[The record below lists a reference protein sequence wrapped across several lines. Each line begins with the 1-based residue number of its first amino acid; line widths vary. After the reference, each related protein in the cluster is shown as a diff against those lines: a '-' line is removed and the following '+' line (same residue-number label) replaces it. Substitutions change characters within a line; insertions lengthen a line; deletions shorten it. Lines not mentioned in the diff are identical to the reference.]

1 MLQAYK
7 LRLPLA
13 ENRIIFAAA
22 CQQELAYLLKIRRD
36 AFGVVRI
43 GTDRDDLAA
52 ELQVAPDN
60 VGMWV
65 WKAESF
71 AETGG
76 IHLQPDLFFDHY
88 L

>member
-7 LRLPLA
+7 FRFPPA
-13 ENRIIFAAA
+13 ENRIISAAA
-22 CQQELAYLLKIRRD
+22 CQQEFAYRLKIRRD

-52 ELQVAPDN
+52 EFQIAPDN

-76 IHLQPDLFFDHY
+76 IHLQPDLLFDHY